1 MLVGCTP
8 LAKVFA
14 NSLGD
19 SCEGRGKVDEQ
30 WSELGDS
37 CEGRG
42 KVDEQWRSLST
53 RKERAPWS
61 PADSTMMLL

>member
-37 CEGRG
+37 CEVRG
-42 KVDEQWRSLST
+42 GVRLMSSGEVYRPG
-53 RKERAPWS
+53 RKEH
-61 PADSTMMLL
+61 LGHQQIQQ